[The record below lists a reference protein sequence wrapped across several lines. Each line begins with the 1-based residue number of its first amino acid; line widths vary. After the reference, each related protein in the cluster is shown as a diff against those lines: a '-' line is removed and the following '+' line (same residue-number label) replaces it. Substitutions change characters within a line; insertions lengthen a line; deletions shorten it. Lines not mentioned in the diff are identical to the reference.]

1 MQLTRIDETIRR
13 MIFDILHTLVILQV
27 GLTAG
32 LLLIF
37 SIAVNPGLAR
47 LSEEEYYRAMKFINQ
62 VILNSTFF
70 LVFIGP
76 VITMPLLTYM
86 SRNDSNMF
94 ILTLLSTILYFLG
107 VILITSFK
115 NVPLNNR
122 LEKLNSEEFRDV
134 FLWYKKPWNFWHNI
148 RTFFGLAS
156 FLILST
162 NLIF

>member
-1 MQLTRIDETIRR
+1 MQPRRIDETLPS
-13 MIFDILHTLVILQV
+13 MIFEILHTLVILQV

-62 VILNSTFF
+62 VILNPIFF

-94 ILTLLSTILYFLG
+94 ILTLFSTILYFLG

-122 LEKLNSEEFRDV
+122 LEKLNPETVPSVLNHFPTTV
-134 FLWYKKPWNFWHNI
+134 T
-148 RTFFGLAS
+148 TFH
-156 FLILST
+156 T
-162 NLIF
+162 

>member
-1 MQLTRIDETIRR
+1 
-13 MIFDILHTLVILQV
+13 MIFEILHTLSILQV
-27 GLTAG
+27 GLTSG
-32 LLLIF
+32 LLFIF

-62 VILNSTFF
+62 VILNPVFF

-76 VITMPLLTYM
+76 MITMPLLTYT

-94 ILTLLSTILYFLG
+94 IFTLCSTILYVLG
-107 VILITSFK
+107 VILITSVK

-122 LEKLNSEEFRDV
+122 LEKLNSEEFRGV

-148 RTFFGLAS
+148 RTCFGMAS
-156 FLILST
+156 FLLLSV
-162 NLIF
+162 I

>member
-1 MQLTRIDETIRR
+1 MQPRRIDETISS
-13 MIFDILHTLVILQV
+13 MIFEILHTLVILQV

-62 VILNSTFF
+62 VILNPIFF

-94 ILTLLSTILYFLG
+94 ILTLVSTILYFLG

-162 NLIF
+162 NLVF